1 MGEFFFNKLGIFT
14 RGLHNSYVLT
24 LDLTVYTNVFNT
36 PCSATTKFVN
46 PCDGVNVGTYPQF
59 LFCPFLFICIVIAS
73 KTLNYLTFQSFHFKR
88 TSRRLFHQR
97 VVCTKFDICVF
108 YCSNDLIKYK
118 QHVSRL

>member
-1 MGEFFFNKLGIFT
+1 LGEFFLTNWYFHSGTSQFLRFNL
-14 RGLHNSYVLT
+14 RSHSLHK
-24 LDLTVYTNVFNT
+24 
-36 PCSATTKFVN
+36 CSATTKFVN

-59 LFCPFLFICIVIAS
+59 LFCPFLFICIVIPP
-73 KTLNYLTFQSFHFKR
+73 KTLNYLTFQSFDFKR

-108 YCSNDLIKYK
+108 YCSKDVIKYK